1 MMKRLNL
8 EGLPIQVRE
17 LITMDFT
24 RENPCPPPGVPLRDA
39 SPRRPAPAAPSPLG
53 SPTLEPPTSNA
64 NPATKETGTK
74 DRESNGRFAKGN
86 RGGCGNPFARQVAAF
101 RACLINSV
109 TQDDFRAIVE
119 QLLEMAKDGEIQA
132 IKLLFSYLLGMPKPV
147 VEPDELDL
155 QEMHHAHQTAQAAQ
169 ALQQAALARPAS
181 NDTSPPP
188 DGLVEKPTTCEA
200 EAPPPLA
207 SAPSTNHA
215 NREPC
220 QSATG
225 KAPSTN
231 GVSDVSEPGKPSRPP
246 SPNRANGQQAGGKS
260 KTRPSPNRAN
270 GDHTQEPIC
279 GESLGRKGAAA
290 DEKRT

>member
-8 EGLPIQVRE
+8 AGLPIQVRE

-24 RENPCPPPGVPLRDA
+24 RENPCPPPGVPLREV
-39 SPRRPAPAAPSPLG
+39 SPPRPAPAAPSPAG
-53 SPTLEPPTSNA
+53 SSKTEPPTSNRS
-64 NPATKETGTK
+64 PASKELDAK

-109 TQDDFRAIVE
+109 TQDDFKAIVE
-119 QLLEMAKDGEIQA
+119 QLVELAKEGELQA
-132 IKLLFSYLLGMPKPV
+132 IRLLFSYLLGTPKPV

-155 QEMHHAHQTAQAAQ
+155 QEMHLAHQTAQAAE
-169 ALQQAALARPAS
+169 ALQKAAPARLPTNDSSPSADGEDGRLAAS
-181 NDTSPPP
+181 TNETPPPPP
-188 DGLVEKPTTCEA
+188 DSA
-200 EAPPPLA
+200 PLA
-207 SAPSTNHA
+207 NGI

-220 QSATG
+220 SPTTD

-231 GVSDVSEPGKPSRPP
+231 
-246 SPNRANGQQAGGKS
+246 RANGKPAAGVS
-260 KTRPSPNRAN
+260 KKRPSPNGPNRAR
-270 GDHTQEPIC
+270 EPEPRC
-279 GESLGRKGAAA
+279 DESAGGQAVEV